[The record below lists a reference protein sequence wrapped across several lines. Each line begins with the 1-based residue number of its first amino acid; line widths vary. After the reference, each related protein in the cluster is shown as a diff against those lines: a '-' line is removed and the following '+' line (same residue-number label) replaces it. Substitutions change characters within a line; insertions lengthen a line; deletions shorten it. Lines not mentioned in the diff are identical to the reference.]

1 MHAKTDRVTLI
12 TGASS
17 GIGAELARIFAAHG
31 ARTVLVA
38 RRDDRLRTLA
48 DEIAATGAPRPA
60 VLVCDLCAPNAADT
74 VAAAIAALG
83 AEVETVVNNAGYG
96 LFGEAIELDRD
107 RQLAMVDLNVRL
119 LTDLTLRFADSV
131 VRHRGGILNVA
142 SIASFLP
149 GPRMAVYYATKAYV
163 LSFTEAM
170 RGELGPRGVRVTA
183 LCPGTV
189 PTEFQGAAG
198 FNPGLDSAILNVSA
212 AAVARAGYRGLMA
225 NKRLVLPGVGVRM
238 IPFMLRFAP
247 RSVVLAAVARVQRRR

>member
-1 MHAKTDRVTLI
+1 MTERVTLI

-17 GIGAELARIFAAHG
+17 GIGAELARIFALNG

-38 RRDDRLRTLA
+38 RRADRLDQLA
-48 DEIAATGAPRPA
+48 CEIAASGKPKPTIIALDLTAPGA
-60 VLVCDLCAPNAADT
+60 CDR
-74 VAAAIAALG
+74 IAETLKDMDV
-83 AEVETVVNNAGYG
+83 EVETVVNNAGYG
-96 LFGEAIELDRD
+96 LFGEAIDLDRAQ
-107 RQLAMVDLNVRL
+107 QLAMVNLNVSV
-119 LTDLTLRFADSV
+119 LTDLTLRFADSI
-131 VRHRGGILNVA
+131 VRNRGGILNVA

-170 RGELGPRGVRVTA
+170 RGELGPKGVRVTA

-189 PTEFQGAAG
+189 PTEFQDVAG
-198 FNPGLDSAILNVSA
+198 FKPGLDSAVLNLSA
-212 AAVARAGYRGLMA
+212 AAVARAGYRGLTS

-247 RSVVLAAVARVQRRR
+247 RSLVLASVARVQQKR